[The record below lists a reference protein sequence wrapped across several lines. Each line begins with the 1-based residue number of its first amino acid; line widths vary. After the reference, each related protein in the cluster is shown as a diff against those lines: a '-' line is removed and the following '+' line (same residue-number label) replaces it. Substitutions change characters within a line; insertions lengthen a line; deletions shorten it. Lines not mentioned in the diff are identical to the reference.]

1 MGDEDKPKNPLDEF
15 WEKLGDKEKKHVRSY
30 RPDKRNLQDK
40 KGDAGNARPT
50 RSNSRKRRG

>member
-1 MGDEDKPKNPLDEF
+1 MGDNKPKNPLDEF
-15 WEKLGDKEKKHVRSY
+15 WERQGDKEKLNVRSY